1 MSRRDRFGISIPA
14 DLSNKVKEIASK
26 KGTTRSKIIEE
37 VLRNYITES
46 THEENPHHC
55 SGVIVVIKEKT
66 GLSLDTL
73 YENFREVIVGYTH
86 QHLEGVC
93 VNVLFVSGASR
104 EIENLARSLSSCGC
118 FTRFMPLHVSEF
130 KKISE

>member
-1 MSRRDRFGISIPA
+1 MSRKERFGISIPA
-14 DLSNKVKEIASK
+14 ELSNKVKNVASRRGVTK
-26 KGTTRSKIIEE
+26 SKIIEE

-55 SGVIVVIKEKT
+55 SGVIVVVKGEASP
-66 GLSLDTL
+66 SLETL
-73 YENFREVIVGYTH
+73 YEDYKEIIVGYTH

-93 VNVLFVSGASR
+93 VNVLFVSGASQ
-104 EIENLARSLSSCGC
+104 EIEDLTRSLSSCGC

-130 KKISE
+130 KKGT